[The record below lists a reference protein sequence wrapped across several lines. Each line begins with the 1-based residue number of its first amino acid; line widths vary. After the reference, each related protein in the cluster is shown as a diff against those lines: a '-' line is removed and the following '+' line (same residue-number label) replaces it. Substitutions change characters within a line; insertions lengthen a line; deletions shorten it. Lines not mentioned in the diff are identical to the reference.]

1 MKIRDYAKSVGFEVV
16 GKITYLGKRNR
27 DTRVY
32 IDEAK
37 NEYWLDE
44 VLGTICIVTA
54 DGGVI

>member
-1 MKIRDYAKSVGFEVV
+1 MKIRNYAKSVGFEVV
-16 GKITYLGKRNR
+16 GKITYMGKRDR
-27 DTRVY
+27 DIRVY

-37 NEYWLDE
+37 NEFWLDE